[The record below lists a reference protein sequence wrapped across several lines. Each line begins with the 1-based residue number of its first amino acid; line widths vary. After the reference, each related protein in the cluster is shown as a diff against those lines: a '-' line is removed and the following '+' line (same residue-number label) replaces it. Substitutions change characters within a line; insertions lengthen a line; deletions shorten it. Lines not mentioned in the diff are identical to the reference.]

1 MGVSL
6 GEVRRRL
13 DVVFNASSHVHRF
26 SPTHCRVTSPDIL
39 MALNAP
45 VASLATGSSTSIQ
58 PNEFTLR
65 SLQSITDTV
74 DSTDDLTT
82 SPTAVFPGGDNLV
95 PEVEEELSEQQL
107 RELYDAE
114 EINRFLNLFSAVSI
128 CR

>member
-1 MGVSL
+1 MLFST
-6 GEVRRRL
+6 RL
-13 DVVFNASSHVHRF
+13 VTCIDSHHR
-26 SPTHCRVTSPDIL
+26 RVTSPDIL

-45 VASLATGSSTSIQ
+45 SVPSLATGSSSSIQ

-65 SLQSITDTV
+65 SLQSIADTV
-74 DSTDDLTT
+74 DSTDDLTP
-82 SPTAVFPGGDNLV
+82 SPTAAFPGGDNLV